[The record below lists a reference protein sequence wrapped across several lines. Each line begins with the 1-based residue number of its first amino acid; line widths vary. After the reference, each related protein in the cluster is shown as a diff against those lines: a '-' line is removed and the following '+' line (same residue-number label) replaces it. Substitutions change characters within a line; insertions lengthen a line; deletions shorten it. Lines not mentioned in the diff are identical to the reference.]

1 MKCKKFKRIQKE
13 RKCKFLNSK
22 KNFENIHFELVDS
35 IPIEMKELHL
45 PIEIFFD
52 KILEKENFKSHIEKI
67 AQNMII
73 DDSTSEIYLKSSKI
87 SLQKDSK
94 ALKGSIQLISQS
106 INPEEVNSNLKQDL
120 LQNLNHLMKYWTE
133 KPPKREI
140 FQIDGIY
147 FSDYFDLNVKI
158 FFFLILKD
166 F

>member
-1 MKCKKFKRIQKE
+1 
-13 RKCKFLNSK
+13 
-22 KNFENIHFELVDS
+22 LVDP
-35 IPIEMKELHL
+35 IPMKMNELNL

-52 KILEKENFKSHIEKI
+52 KMVEKENFKSHIEMI

-73 DDSTSEIYLKSSKI
+73 DDSKSQIYLKSSKP

-106 INPEEVNSNLKQDL
+106 INSDEVNSNFKQDL
-120 LQNLNHLMKYWTE
+120 LQNLNHLLKYWTD

-147 FSDYFDLNVKI
+147 FSDYFDLNVKN
-158 FFFLILKD
+158 FFSHSKRLQEKNSKKILI
-166 F
+166 